1 MFITVTDLLKKDN
14 KTAKQLSFFNNYKKY
29 TYCPYNFIYKED
41 SNCFNNNNV
50 NKWINCIITYINDKL
65 KYNDKVYYKCQNG
78 LTVDLI
84 GERGDDYLLPSN
96 NKYINKYL
104 LMMLINMSMK
114 YNMHLLDSF
123 IYMYITEPKDIVI
136 TKDKPSLIG
145 DEINNSIG
153 ILYKDIDRFRLK
165 THIDD
170 NILVNMVE
178 GILDMNRKDNDIIIK
193 TLPYKHSKEDIV
205 QYLYTEGDN
214 DVLCRRFINNYIV
227 VFNLYSI
234 IGNYGLNIPNKRINK
249 LNNSIVDNIFYCLNN
264 DQLFIDLIYNIV
276 NTSQIYFNSNIERL
290 LQLLILDD
298 DFRGYLSSAQHYALK
313 NFKDNLKR
321 CVLTDKNNKI
331 EQLNNYKKNNNKTCN
346 KHNKISTDCT
356 YYIKRD
362 EFNINNKRVYKI
374 IQKIDL
380 YKDKRV
386 DIFIMEQISGN
397 RNGSKYVLNK
407 YDCKDIGIEY
417 KPNLEVFSQH
427 LDWITETNK

>member
-1 MFITVTDLLKKDN
+1 MFITVTDLLKQDN

-41 SNCFNNNNV
+41 SNCFTNNNV

-65 KYNDKVYYKCQNG
+65 KYNDKIYYKCQNG
-78 LTVDLI
+78 LTVNLI
-84 GERGDDYLLPSN
+84 GERGDDYLLPGN

-104 LMMLINMSMK
+104 LMILINMSMK

-136 TKDKPSLIG
+136 TKDKPPLIIE
-145 DEINNSIG
+145 EINNYIG
-153 ILYKDIDRFRLK
+153 ILYKDIDLFRTK
-165 THIDD
+165 IHIDD
-170 NILVNMVE
+170 NILTNMVQR
-178 GILDMNRKDNDIIIK
+178 IVRMVSKDYDSIMKI
-193 TLPYKHSKEDIV
+193 LPYKHSKENII
-205 QYLYTEGDN
+205 QYLYTEDDN

-234 IGNYGLNIPNKRINK
+234 IGNYSLNIPGKGINK

-264 DQLFIDLIYNIV
+264 DQLFVDLVYNII
-276 NTSQIYFNSNIERL
+276 NTSQIYFNSNIERF
-290 LQLLILDD
+290 LQVLILDD
-298 DFRGYLSSAQHYALK
+298 DFSGYLSSSQHYALK

-321 CVLTDKNNKI
+321 CVLTDKNSKI
-331 EQLNNYKKNNNKTCN
+331 ELLNNYKKNNN

-374 IQKIDL
+374 IKKIDV
-380 YKDKRV
+380 YKDKQV
-386 DIFIMEQISGN
+386 DIFIMEQVSGN
-397 RNGSKYVLNK
+397 KNGAKYVLNK

-417 KPNLEVFSQH
+417 RPNLEIFSQH
-427 LDWITETNK
+427 LDWIIEQNK